1 MTQAFRPVAAGLDP
15 AAHRYDPA
23 AWPSSSNWGDYV
35 RVIYDP
41 TVDNENQ
48 ESEPE
53 ICLILGDTAVLER
66 VANPC
71 DAPYMTRFVCPE
83 FTSLCPVT
91 GAPDFAHLV
100 IDYVP
105 RDWIVESKSLK
116 LYLGSFRNH
125 GAFHEACTTGI
136 GQRRRRKW
144 T

>member
-23 AWPSSSNWGDYV
+23 TWPSSSNWGDYV

-66 VANPC
+66 EPKDATSQRFTVNP
-71 DAPYMTRFVCPE
+71 AALWPVVIPYP
-83 FTSLCPVT
+83 P
-91 GAPDFAHLV
+91 GALGASSRPPLPP
-100 IDYVP
+100 P
-105 RDWIVESKSLK
+105 R
-116 LYLGSFRNH
+116 G
-125 GAFHEACTTGI
+125 GACTRLVWMPQPG
-136 GQRRRRKW
+136 
-144 T
+144 

>member
-1 MTQAFRPVAAGLDP
+1 MLAASGPGGMTQAFRPVAAGLDP

-66 VANPC
+66 EPKDATSQRFTVNPAALWPVVIPYPVLPWRGGTAGAVIPRTPRTLAPRPPPPARARVPADVARP
-71 DAPYMTRFVCPE
+71 
-83 FTSLCPVT
+83 
-91 GAPDFAHLV
+91 
-100 IDYVP
+100 
-105 RDWIVESKSLK
+105 
-116 LYLGSFRNH
+116 
-125 GAFHEACTTGI
+125 
-136 GQRRRRKW
+136 
-144 T
+144 